1 MNTNTDTI
9 QEILENQKRMERIL
23 LTLVP
28 YRRLPLDL
36 QKRAAELQGDAQSAD
51 LNAREKVVMAEFEK
65 MCALNRSKRRDLKWP
80 ASLLQDL
87 HDLLENGENNLPVVP
102 LSGLVNRCA
111 ARSAF
116 KPVPGEISPQDN
128 VRAVMR
134 DLGLVVRTLNDCG
147 LERKSKTQVVHRAGW
162 KHKAPEVKAPVP
174 GDDDDE
180 DEEHAPETSPFDKM
194 AAINMA
200 RDKAN
205 GYVEEELG
213 EEEEEEEDEEPP
225 APVKKA
231 APVDEVTCDWSGLSA
246 TADDVEEED
255 VDIEEEESFEESDC
269 AQGVATIPGRDEE
282 EEVDIEDEWGPDELL
297 DPEDNPVRAEFENRG
312 EEAYRRE
319 QEKLASGDYYLL
331 NGIVTKKRKGQ

>member
-1 MNTNTDTI
+1 MNTDTI

-36 QKRAAELQGDAQSAD
+36 QKRAAELQGDAQPAD

-80 ASLLQDL
+80 AALLQDL

-102 LSGLVNRCA
+102 FSGLVNRCA

-174 GDDDDE
+174 
-180 DEEHAPETSPFDKM
+180 EEEAEQEEPEVDVFQKQ
-194 AAINMA
+194 AEINMA

-213 EEEEEEEDEEPP
+213 EEEEDI
-225 APVKKA
+225 
-231 APVDEVTCDWSGLSA
+231 TFDWSSINKK
-246 TADDVEEED
+246 EET
-255 VDIEEEESFEESDC
+255 FEESE
-269 AQGVATIPGRDEE
+269 AVQGVATIPGRDEE